1 MSLALH
7 NLKSTGPRRKRH
19 RVGRGNGNN
28 WGRTCGRGDK
38 GQLARSGA
46 SHRPFFEGGQ
56 IPLIRRLPKR
66 GFHNCTRKHIDVV
79 NVDDLERR
87 FESGAEV
94 TPAALRERG
103 LIGKRCDGAKV
114 LGRGELSKAVTV
126 RDLAVS
132 AGART
137 KIEAAGGSVQAAQ
150 AAGETDATTGDDG
163 NDDPGETAAQN

>member
-1 MSLALH
+1 MRLH
-7 NLKSTGPRRKRH
+7 NLKNTVPRQKRK

-38 GQLARSGA
+38 GQLSRSGA

-66 GFHNCTRKHIDVV
+66 GFHNCTRRQIDVV
-79 NVDDLERR
+79 NVDDLERC

-94 TPAALRERG
+94 TPAVLRERG

-114 LGRGELSKAVTV
+114 LGRGELSKAVTI

-137 KIEAAGGSVQAAQ
+137 KIEAAGGSVQAQ

-163 NDDPGETAAQN
+163 NDDQGETAAEN